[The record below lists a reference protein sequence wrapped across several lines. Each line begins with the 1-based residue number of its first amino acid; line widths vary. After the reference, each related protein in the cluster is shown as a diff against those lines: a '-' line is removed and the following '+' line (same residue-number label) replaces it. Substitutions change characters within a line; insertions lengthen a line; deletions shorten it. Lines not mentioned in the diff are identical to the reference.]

1 MINACISAS
10 GSSSFCICVRVY
22 VCMCVRVS
30 TPSVCACAYECFPSY
45 RFPESHSLSS
55 RSNKSQEISAQCR
68 RRFWQALLNTRAD
81 RSARCCV
88 ATHTHM
94 CMHARFFFC
103 EFALKGFTR
112 TRKSP
117 SDLHHQAIA
126 VRKVLQSQ
134 PVLTRILGRHRHLHN
149 TAVSHRFRLRPEED
163 QTKTRHGFS
172 EVLW

>member
-1 MINACISAS
+1 MRKVLRLV
-10 GSSSFCICVRVY
+10 FVLVFHLT
-22 VCMCVRVS
+22 VS
-30 TPSVCACAYECFPSY
+30 PNLIAYQAEATKVK
-45 RFPESHSLSS
+45 
-55 RSNKSQEISAQCR
+55 KS
-68 RRFWQALLNTRAD
+68 LLNAEG
-81 RSARCCV
+81 AAGKRCSIPELTDQPDV
-88 ATHTHM
+88 VSQHTHM
-94 CMHARFFFC
+94 CMHARIFFG

-149 TAVSHRFRLRPEED
+149 TAVSHRLRLRPEED